1 MDTMNLGMREAGLF
15 EVAKDAVQL
24 EFERVGNEFKGLSE
38 SDVEECLKCLVACGR
53 NSFVKEG
60 AKIAMDPALRG
71 SYAATRYPHF
81 LKLEVLEMR
90 EKINNQKWKEL

>member
-15 EVAKDAVQL
+15 EVAKDAVQI
-24 EFERVGNEFKGLSE
+24 EFERVGTEFKGLSE

-60 AKIAMDPALRG
+60 AKIAMEVKN
-71 SYAATRYPHF
+71 YPHF

-90 EKINNQKWKEL
+90 EKLQNQKWKEL